1 MRGNELEIWK
11 VRGEVNP
18 ADLFTKHLSSEDRIH
33 DLLKLF
39 GCRFAGGRAESAPK
53 LRESEDTKPVLATTV
68 KEIKNAEDMRYDL
81 EKAKVE
87 HNGYVYPAV
96 KAEGFEGGSETWVPD
111 GYLHSAE
118 VLPHLIPGDLETLFP
133 KVQPAAERDE
143 QHEEPVDWLEQRA
156 IEAGIIPGG
165 LYV

>member
-53 LRESEDTKPVLATTV
+53 LRESEDTKPVLAAMP
-68 KEIKNAEDMRYDL
+68 EIKNAEDLRYELD
-81 EKAKVE
+81 KAKVE
-87 HNGYVYPAV
+87 YNGYLYPAV
-96 KAEGFEGGSETWVPD
+96 KAEGFEGGSEVWVPD
-111 GYLHSAE
+111 AYLHPAE
-118 VLPHLIPGDLETLFP
+118 VLPHMIPGDLETLFP
-133 KVQPAAERDE
+133 KVQPAAERAE
-143 QHEEPVDWLEQRA
+143 HREEPVCWLEQRA
-156 IEAGIIPGG
+156 VDEGAIPGG
-165 LYV
+165 LFV